1 MLTYQD
7 LLALGED
14 EKSRMEFIWRA
25 INEHKGSRAYQM
37 AVDAELYFNG
47 ENPTINRYE
56 KIIYD
61 MQGRA
66 HRDMYTANHKIA
78 SSFFGF
84 DVQQE
89 VSYLLGNGVTFHG
102 TATKDRLGKKF
113 DLEMVRSGKY
123 ALIAGVSFGFWNF
136 DHLEVFKLREFVPL
150 YDEENGALMA
160 GIRFWQVADD
170 KPLRA
175 TLYEVDGYTDYIQRS
190 GEDMTVL
197 KDKRT
202 YILRMRTSAAD
213 GTEIYDGQNY
223 PTFPIVPLKN
233 GEDALSELTGKRN
246 TIDALDLCTSN
257 MVNNVDEGNLI
268 YWVLTNCGGMDDMDD
283 AKFLDAVRTTH
294 VVHAGGEGD
303 EGASAEPHTI
313 EAPFNGTSATID
325 MLKRK
330 LYEDFQ
336 AFDSSAVS
344 AGNQTATAI
353 AASYTPLDLKVDDFE
368 ASVTEFILGILE
380 LAGIDD
386 EPSYTRSKIINRLEE
401 TQTILM
407 GADYYDD
414 EYITKKLLTING
426 DADQFDALMERKAAE
441 ETERVEEEP
450 EFPPQDETEV
460 TENAETGS
468 GAPVD
473 G

>member
-1 MLTYQD
+1 MKTYQD
-7 LLALGED
+7 LLAVGED
-14 EKSRMEFIWRA
+14 EKQRMDFIRQA
-25 INEHKGSRAYQM
+25 INEHKSSQAYQL
-37 AVDAELYFNG
+37 ALDAELYFKG

-61 MQGRA
+61 LQGRA

-84 DVQQE
+84 DVRQE
-89 VSYLLGNGVTFHG
+89 VSYLLGNGVTFQED
-102 TATKDRLGKKF
+102 ATKDRLGKKF
-113 DLEMVRSGKY
+113 DLEMVRAGKY
-123 ALIAGVSFGFWNF
+123 ALVAGVSFGFWNL
-136 DHLEVFKLREFVPL
+136 DHVDVFKFREFVPL
-150 YDEENGALMA
+150 YDEENGALMV

-197 KDKRT
+197 KDKRP
-202 YILRMRTSAAD
+202 YILRLRTSQAD

-223 PTFPIVPLKN
+223 PSFPIVPLKN
-233 GEDALSELTGKRN
+233 GEDMLSELTGKRN

-268 YWVLTNCGGMDDMDD
+268 YWVLTNCGGMDDLDD
-283 AKFLDAVRTTH
+283 AKFVERLKTLH
-294 VVHAGGEGD
+294 VSHADGD
-303 EGASAEPHTI
+303 DGAKAEAHTL
-313 EAPFNGTSATID
+313 EAPYNGTSATID

-368 ASVTEFILGILE
+368 ASVTEFILGLLA

-386 EPSYTRSKIINRLEE
+386 EPSYTRSRIINRSEE
-401 TQTILM
+401 TQTLLM
-407 GADYYDD
+407 GAEYYDN

-426 DADQFDALMERKAAE
+426 DADQYDALMERKAAE
-441 ETERVEEEP
+441 ETGRVEEETD
-450 EFPPQDETEV
+450 FPPQEEMEATEDEGQRME
-460 TENAETGS
+460 
-468 GAPVD
+468 
-473 G
+473 

>member
-7 LLALGED
+7 FLAVGED
-14 EKSRMEFIWRA
+14 EKARMDFVRRA

-37 AVDAELYFNG
+37 AVDAELYFKG

-84 DVQQE
+84 DVRQE

-102 TATKDRLGKKF
+102 AATKDRLGKKF
-113 DLEMVRSGKY
+113 DLEMVRAGKY
-123 ALIAGVSFGFWNF
+123 ALIAGMAFGFWNF

-150 YDEENGALMA
+150 YDEENGALTA
-160 GIRFWQVADD
+160 GIRFWQVEDD

-197 KDKRT
+197 KDKRP
-202 YILRMRTSAAD
+202 YILHMRTSAAD

-233 GEDALSELTGKRN
+233 GEDAISELTGKRN

-268 YWVLTNCGGMDDMDD
+268 YWVLTNCGGMDDLDD
-283 AKFLDAVRTTH
+283 AKFVERLKTLH
-294 VVHAGGEGD
+294 VSHAEGD
-303 EGASAEPHTI
+303 DGAKAEAHTL
-313 EAPFNGTSATID
+313 EAPYNGTSATID

-386 EPSYTRSKIINRLEE
+386 EPSYTRSRIINRSEE

-407 GADYYDD
+407 GAEYYDE

-426 DADQFDALMERKAAE
+426 DADQYDALMERKAAE

-450 EFPPQDETEV
+450 DFPLQEGTEV
-460 TENAETGS
+460 TEDAETGS

>member
-7 LLALGED
+7 LLAVGKD
-14 EKSRMEFIWRA
+14 EKARMDFIQQA
-25 INEHKGSRAYQM
+25 INEHKGSEAYKM
-37 AVDAELYFNG
+37 AVDAELYFKG

-61 MQGRA
+61 MQGHA

-78 SSFFGF
+78 SSFFGL
-84 DVQQE
+84 DVRQE
-89 VSYLLGNGVTFHG
+89 VSYLLGNGVTFQND
-102 TATKDRLGKKF
+102 ATKDKLGKKF
-113 DLEMVRSGKY
+113 DLEIVRAGKY
-123 ALIAGVSFGFWNF
+123 ALIAGVSFGFWNL
-136 DHLEVFKLREFVPL
+136 DHVEVFKLREFVPL

-175 TLYEVDGYTDYIQRS
+175 TLYEVDGYTNYIQRS
-190 GEDMTVL
+190 GEDMSIL
-197 KDKRT
+197 KDKRP
-202 YILRMRTSAAD
+202 YILRLRTSQAD
-213 GTEIYDGQNY
+213 GTEIYDGENY
-223 PTFPIVPLKN
+223 PSFPIVPLKN

-246 TIDALDLCTSN
+246 TVDALDLCTSN

-268 YWVLTNCGGMDDMDD
+268 YWVLQNAGGMNDLDDQ
-283 AKFLDAVRTTH
+283 KFLDKVRTMH
-294 VVHAGGEGD
+294 IVHAGSTED
-303 EGASAEPHTI
+303 EGATAEPHTI
-313 EAPFNGTSATID
+313 EAPFQGTEATID

-368 ASVTEFILGILE
+368 ASMTEFILGILA

-386 EPSYTRSKIINRLEE
+386 EPSYTRSKIINRAEE

-407 GADYYDD
+407 GAEYYDD

-426 DADQFDALMERKAAE
+426 DADQYDALMERKAAE
-441 ETERVEEEP
+441 ETERVEEGP
-450 EFPPQDETEV
+450 EDDFLPQETMEENKDEV
-460 TENAETGS
+460 
-468 GAPVD
+468 
-473 G
+473 

>member
-1 MLTYQD
+1 MVTYQD
-7 LLALGED
+7 LIVVGED
-14 EKSRMEFIWRA
+14 EKARMDFIRQA
-25 INEHKGSRAYQM
+25 INEHKGSKAYKM
-37 AVDAELYFNG
+37 AVDAELYFKG

-66 HRDMYTANHKIA
+66 HRNMYTANHKIA

-84 DVQQE
+84 DVRQE
-89 VSYLLGNGVTFHG
+89 VSYLLGNGVTFQED
-102 TATKDRLGKKF
+102 ATKDKLGKKF
-113 DLEMVRSGKY
+113 DLEIVKAGKY
-123 ALIAGVSFGFWNF
+123 ALIAGVSFGFWNL
-136 DHLEVFKLREFVPL
+136 DHVEVFKLREFVPL

-160 GIRFWQVADD
+160 GIRFWRVADD

-190 GEDMTVL
+190 GEDMAVL
-197 KDKRT
+197 KDKRP
-202 YILRMRTSAAD
+202 YILRLRTSQAD

-223 PTFPIVPLKN
+223 PSFPIVPLKN
-233 GEDALSELTGKRN
+233 GEDMLSELVGKRN
-246 TIDALDLCTSN
+246 TLDALDLCTSN

-268 YWVLTNCGGMDDMDD
+268 YWVLQNAGGMDDLDD
-283 AKFLDAVRTTH
+283 QKFLDKVRTTH
-294 VVHAGGEGD
+294 IVHAGSVED
-303 EGASAEPHTI
+303 DGATAEPHTI
-313 EAPFNGTSATID
+313 EAPFQGTDATIN

-368 ASVTEFILGILE
+368 ASVTEFILGILA

-386 EPSYTRSKIINRLEE
+386 EPSYTRSRIINRSEE
-401 TQTILM
+401 TQTLLM
-407 GADYYDD
+407 GAEYYDD
-414 EYITKKLLTING
+414 EYIIKKLLTING
-426 DADQFDALMERKAAE
+426 DADQYDAMMERRAAE
-441 ETERVEEEP
+441 EAERVEEET
-450 EFPPQDETEV
+450 FPPEVEEETEV
-460 TENAETGS
+460 TEDADS
-468 GAPVD
+468 
-473 G
+473 

>member
-7 LLALGED
+7 LIAVGEN
-14 EKSRMEFIWRA
+14 EKQRMDFVLRS
-25 INEHKGSRAYQM
+25 INEHKSSKAYQM
-37 AVDAELYFNG
+37 AVDAELYFKG

-84 DVQQE
+84 DVRQE
-89 VSYLLGNGVTFHG
+89 VSYLLGNGVTFQED
-102 TATKDRLGKKF
+102 ATKDRLGKKF
-113 DLEMVRSGKY
+113 DLEMVRAGKY
-123 ALIAGVSFGFWNF
+123 ALVAGVSFGFWNL
-136 DHLEVFKLREFVPL
+136 DHVDVFKLQEFVPL

-160 GIRFWQVADD
+160 GVRFWQVAEN

-175 TLYEVDGYTDYIQRS
+175 TLYEVDGYTEYIRRK
-190 GEDMTVL
+190 GEDMAVL
-197 KDKRT
+197 KNKQK
-202 YILRMRTSAAD
+202 YKLKVRTSQAD
-213 GTEIYDGQNY
+213 GTEIYDGENY
-223 PTFPIVPLKN
+223 PSFPIVPLRN

-246 TIDALDLCTSN
+246 TVDALDLCTSN

-283 AKFLDAVRTTH
+283 AKFVERLKTLH
-294 VVHAGGEGD
+294 VSHADGD
-303 EGASAEPHTI
+303 DGAKAEAHTL
-313 EAPFNGTSATID
+313 EAPYNGTSATID

-353 AASYTPLDLKVDDFE
+353 EASYTPLDLKVDDFE
-368 ASVTEFILGILE
+368 ASVTEFILGLLE

-386 EPSYTRSKIINRLEE
+386 EPSYTRSRIINKAEE

-407 GADYYDD
+407 GAEYYDD

-426 DADQFDALMERKAAE
+426 DADQYDALMERKAAE

-450 EFPPQDETEV
+450 EEVSLPQEEM
-460 TENAETGS
+460 EERE
-468 GAPVD
+468 D
-473 G
+473 GEEQPL

>member
-7 LLALGED
+7 LIAAGED
-14 EKSRMEFIWRA
+14 EKARMDFIRRA
-25 INEHKGSRAYQM
+25 INEHKGGRAYQM
-37 AVDAELYFNG
+37 AVDAELYFKG
-47 ENPTINRYE
+47 ENPTINHYE

-84 DVQQE
+84 DVRQE
-89 VSYLLGNGVTFHG
+89 VSYLLGNGVTFQND
-102 TATKDRLGKKF
+102 ATKDKLGKKF
-113 DLEMVRSGKY
+113 DLEMVRAGKY
-123 ALIAGVSFGFWNF
+123 ALIAGVAFGFWNL
-136 DHLEVFKLREFVPL
+136 DHVDVFKLREFAPL

-160 GIRFWQVADD
+160 GVRFWQVADD

-197 KDKRT
+197 KKKRS
-202 YILRMRTSAAD
+202 YILHLRSTEAD
-213 GTEIYDGQNY
+213 GTEIYDGENY
-223 PTFPIVPLKN
+223 PSFPIVPLKN
-233 GEDALSELTGKRN
+233 GEDGLSELTGKRN

-268 YWVLTNCGGMDDMDD
+268 YWVLTNCGGMDDLDD
-283 AKFLDAVRTTH
+283 AKFVERLKTLH
-294 VVHAGGEGD
+294 VSHAEGD
-303 EGASAEPHTI
+303 DGAKAEAHTL
-313 EAPFNGTSATID
+313 EAPYNGTSATID

-386 EPSYTRSKIINRLEE
+386 EPSYTRSRIINKSEE
-401 TQTILM
+401 TQTLLM
-407 GADYYDD
+407 GAEYYDE

-426 DADQFDALMERKAAE
+426 DADQYDALMERKAAE
-441 ETERVEEEP
+441 ETERVEEGI
-450 EFPPQDETEV
+450 EFQQAEGMIEADERQE
-460 TENAETGS
+460 AEGS
-468 GAPVD
+468 AFA
-473 G
+473 

>member
-1 MLTYQD
+1 MVTYQD
-7 LLALGED
+7 LIVVGED
-14 EKSRMEFIWRA
+14 EKARMDFIRQA
-25 INEHKGSRAYQM
+25 INEHKGSEAYKM
-37 AVDAELYFNG
+37 AVDAELYFKG

-66 HRDMYTANHKIA
+66 HRNMYTANHKIA

-84 DVQQE
+84 DVRQE
-89 VSYLLGNGVTFHG
+89 VSYLLGNGVTFQED
-102 TATKDRLGKKF
+102 ATKDKLGKKF
-113 DLEMVRSGKY
+113 DLEIVKAGKY
-123 ALIAGVSFGFWNF
+123 ALIAGVSFGFWNL
-136 DHLEVFKLREFVPL
+136 DHVEVFKLREFVPL

-160 GIRFWQVADD
+160 GIRFWRVADD

-190 GEDMTVL
+190 GEDMAVL
-197 KDKRT
+197 KNKRP
-202 YILRMRTSAAD
+202 YILRLRTSQAD

-223 PTFPIVPLKN
+223 PSFPIVPLKN
-233 GEDALSELTGKRN
+233 GEDMLSELVGKRN
-246 TIDALDLCTSN
+246 TLDALDLCTSN

-268 YWVLTNCGGMDDMDD
+268 YWVLQNAGGMDDLDD
-283 AKFLDAVRTTH
+283 QKFLDKVRTTH
-294 VVHAGGEGD
+294 IVHAGSVED
-303 EGASAEPHTI
+303 DGATAEPHTI
-313 EAPFNGTSATID
+313 EAPFQGTDATIN

-368 ASVTEFILGILE
+368 ASVTEFILGILA

-386 EPSYTRSKIINRLEE
+386 EPSYTRSRIINRSEE
-401 TQTILM
+401 TQTLLM
-407 GADYYDD
+407 GAEYYDD
-414 EYITKKLLTING
+414 EYIIKKLLTING
-426 DADQFDALMERKAAE
+426 DADQYDAMMERRAAE
-441 ETERVEEEP
+441 EAERVEEET
-450 EFPPQDETEV
+450 FPPEVEEETEV
-460 TENAETGS
+460 TEDADS
-468 GAPVD
+468 
-473 G
+473 

>member
-1 MLTYQD
+1 LLTYQD
-7 LLALGED
+7 LLAVGEA
-14 EKSRMEFIWRA
+14 EKARMDFIRQA
-25 INEHKGSRAYQM
+25 INEHKGSKAYKM
-37 AVDAELYFNG
+37 AVDAELYFKG
-47 ENPTINRYE
+47 DNPTINRYE

-84 DVQQE
+84 DVRQE
-89 VSYLLGNGVTFHG
+89 VSYLLGNGVTFQDN
-102 TATKDRLGKKF
+102 ATKDKLGKKF
-113 DLEMVRSGKY
+113 DLEMVKAGKY
-123 ALIAGVSFGFWNF
+123 ALIAGVSFGFWNL
-136 DHLEVFKLREFVPL
+136 DHVDVFKLREFVPL

-160 GIRFWQVADD
+160 GIRFWQVSDD

-175 TLYEVDGYTDYIQRS
+175 TLYEVNGYTDYIQRK
-190 GEDMTVL
+190 GEDMTIMN
-197 KDKRT
+197 DKRP
-202 YILRMRTSAAD
+202 YILRLRTSQAD

-223 PTFPIVPLKN
+223 PTFPIVPIKN

-268 YWVLTNCGGMDDMDD
+268 YWVLTNCGGMDDLDD
-283 AKFLDAVRTTH
+283 AKFIERLKTLH
-294 VVHAGGEGD
+294 VSHADGD
-303 EGASAEPHTI
+303 DGAKAEAHTL
-313 EAPFNGTSATID
+313 EAPYNGTSATID

-368 ASVTEFILGILE
+368 ASVTEFILGILA

-386 EPSYTRSKIINRLEE
+386 EPSYTRSRIINKSEE

-426 DADQFDALMERKAAE
+426 DADQYDALMERKAAE
-441 ETERVEEEP
+441 EAERVEEELD
-450 EFPPQDETEV
+450 FPPQEGTEGEV
-460 TENAETGS
+460 TEDAE
-468 GAPVD
+468 A
-473 G
+473 

>member
-1 MLTYQD
+1 M
-7 LLALGED
+7 GKD
-14 EKSRMEFIWRA
+14 EKARMDFIQQA
-25 INEHKGSRAYQM
+25 INEHKGSEAYKM
-37 AVDAELYFNG
+37 AVDAELYFKG

-61 MQGRA
+61 MQGHA

-78 SSFFGF
+78 SSFFGL
-84 DVQQE
+84 DVRQE
-89 VSYLLGNGVTFHG
+89 VSYLLGNGVTFQND
-102 TATKDRLGKKF
+102 ATKDKLGKKF
-113 DLEMVRSGKY
+113 DLEIVRAGKY
-123 ALIAGVSFGFWNF
+123 ALIAGVSFGFWNL
-136 DHLEVFKLREFVPL
+136 DHVDVFKLREFVPL

-160 GIRFWQVADD
+160 GVRFWRLADD

-175 TLYEVDGYTDYIQRS
+175 TLYEVDGYTDYVQRS
-190 GEDMTVL
+190 GEDMTV
-197 KDKRT
+197 KKEKRF
-202 YILRMRTSAAD
+202 YILHLRSTEAD
-213 GTEIYDGQNY
+213 GTEIYDGENY
-223 PTFPIVPLKN
+223 PSFPIVPLKN

-246 TIDALDLCTSN
+246 TVDALDLCTSN

-268 YWVLTNCGGMDDMDD
+268 YWVLTNCGGMEDMDD
-283 AKFLDAVRTTH
+283 AKFLDKVRTTH
-294 VVHAGGEGD
+294 IVHAGVEGD
-303 EGASAEPHTI
+303 EGATAEPHTI
-313 EAPFNGTSATID
+313 EAPFSGTEATID
-325 MLKRK
+325 MLKCK

-368 ASVTEFILGILE
+368 ASVTEFILGILA

-386 EPSYTRSKIINRLEE
+386 EPSYTRSRIINKSEE

-426 DADQFDALMERKAAE
+426 DADQYDALMERKAAE
-441 ETERVEEEP
+441 ETERLEEETFPPEVEE
-450 EFPPQDETEV
+450 ETEV
-460 TENAETGS
+460 TEDAE
-468 GAPVD
+468 A
-473 G
+473 